1 MFWPEASCSNTKTKV
16 KIPSVIT
23 SDRWLIFA
31 QKKHD
36 DKLKKE
42 KDKEAAKERKNMKKN
57 NSNIKKEKNKEQQ
70 NAKSEKKTLTKK
82 KTVATGTQDVT
93 KEDWYCRLCQTS
105 TKLDMIQCM
114 TCKVWFHVE
123 CAKVQLSEATFY
135 CVNCKV

>member
-42 KDKEAAKERKNMKKN
+42 KDKEAAKERINMKKN

-70 NAKSEKKTLTKK
+70 NAKSEKKITHQEENRCYWNSGCHQRRLVLSIMPNKYKVRYDTMYDLQGL
-82 KTVATGTQDVT
+82 VS
-93 KEDWYCRLCQTS
+93 CRMRKS
-105 TKLDMIQCM
+105 SII
-114 TCKVWFHVE
+114 
-123 CAKVQLSEATFY
+123 
-135 CVNCKV
+135 